1 MRCRCKLVTHPT
13 FRVPA
18 AQFHQENAMQEP
30 AVYLNGR
37 FVPASQA
44 AVKIYAQVLNAR
56 AA

>member
-1 MRCRCKLVTHPT
+1 VTHPT